1 MGEPSP
7 DMVTDKRTE
16 QVLLNFL
23 STILNIAFLKN
34 VLVRQAI
41 KNVCPSQ
48 GNNLPTKARE

>member
-1 MGEPSP
+1 MGVPSP

-23 STILNIAFLKN
+23 SATLNIAFLKN